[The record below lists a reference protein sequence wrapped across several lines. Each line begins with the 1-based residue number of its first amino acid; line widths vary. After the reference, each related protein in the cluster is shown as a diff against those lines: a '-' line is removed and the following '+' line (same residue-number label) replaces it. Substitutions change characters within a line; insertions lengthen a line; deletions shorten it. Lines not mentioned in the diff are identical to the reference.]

1 MDGSDS
7 MNGLFTRIK
16 ELVPMEQAA
25 QRYGFPIDRQ
35 HRIRCPF
42 HDDRN
47 PSLRLY
53 PGARGWWCFV
63 CNEGGSVIDFVAKLY
78 GLPPLEAAKKLD
90 ADFHLGLTDAPPPSR
105 RALRRQ
111 EHERLMKERQR
122 QREEADRLAH
132 VISAR
137 ELRFAPAPPEQ
148 LPPDS
153 PLWGEYA
160 SRLGEL
166 DYLDNCYFE
175 RG

>member
-1 MDGSDS
+1 
-7 MNGLFTRIK
+7 MNELFLRTR

-35 HRIRCPF
+35 GRIHCPF
-42 HDDRN
+42 HDDQT
-47 PSLRLY
+47 PSLRIY

-90 ADFHLGLTDAPPPSR
+90 ADFHLGLADAPPPSR
-105 RALRRQ
+105 MVLRKR
-111 EHERLMKERQR
+111 EHERLMRERAR
-122 QREEADRLAH
+122 AREEADALAH
-132 VISAR
+132 VVSAR
-137 ELRFAPAPPEQ
+137 ELRFAPAPPGSV
-148 LPPDS
+148 PRDDPR
-153 PLWGEYA
+153 WGRYA
-160 SRLGEL
+160 ARLGEL